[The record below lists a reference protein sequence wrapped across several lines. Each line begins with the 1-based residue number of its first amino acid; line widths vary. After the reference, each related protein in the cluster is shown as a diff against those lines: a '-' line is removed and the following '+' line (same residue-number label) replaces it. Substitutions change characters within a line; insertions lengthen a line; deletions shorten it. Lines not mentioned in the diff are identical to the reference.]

1 MSQTPFASLEEAA
14 ERPATLPGMTA
25 QRTRGIVDERLVLGV
40 LDERLARGVLADLDE
55 LLEAEG
61 VLQDGVQRAQRDLRQ
76 DGTGMLTGGRRG
88 AGVVAGD
95 GSGRW

>member
-1 MSQTPFASLEEAA
+1 MA
-14 ERPATLPGMTA
+14 A

-61 VLQDGVQRAQRDLRQ
+61 VLQDGVLPQ